1 MLANILGLITIIL
14 AVILFVF
21 PLIEELYYTIKFKM
35 EEESDYNDNPGMS
48 ARDAWRK
55 HHGGID

>member
-1 MLANILGLITIIL
+1 MLTQIL
-14 AVILFVF
+14 AGLTILSAIVLFIF
-21 PLIEELYYTIKFKM
+21 PIIEEIYYTIKFKM
-35 EEESDYNDNPGMS
+35 EEKDDYSNPGMS

>member
-1 MLANILGLITIIL
+1 MLVKILAIVTIVLGIIL
-14 AVILFVF
+14 FTF
-21 PLIEELYYTIKFKM
+21 PLIEEIYYTIKFKM
-35 EEESDYNDNPGMS
+35 EEENDYSNPGMS

>member
-1 MLANILGLITIIL
+1 MLAKILGIATISIAIL
-14 AVILFVF
+14 MLAFPILSE
-21 PLIEELYYTIKFKM
+21 IYYTIKFALEK
-35 EEESDYNDNPGMS
+35 EDDYSNPGMS

>member
-1 MLANILGLITIIL
+1 MLANILGLATIIL
-14 AVILFVF
+14 AIIAFVF
-21 PLIEELYYTIKFKM
+21 PLIEDLYYTIKFKM
-35 EEESDYNDNPGMS
+35 EEKDDYSNPGMS

>member
-1 MLANILGLITIIL
+1 MLANILGLIVIIL
-14 AVILFVF
+14 AFIAFVF
-21 PLIEELYYTIKFKM
+21 PLIEELYYTIKFKL
-35 EEESDYNDNPGMS
+35 EEKDDYDNPGMS

>member
-1 MLANILGLITIIL
+1 MLTKILAILTIGS
-14 AVILFVF
+14 AVILFLF
-21 PLIEELYYTIKFKM
+21 PLIEEIYYTIKFKS
-35 EEESDYNDNPGMS
+35 EEESDYSNPGMS